1 MNKLVLLF
9 SLLFASILVFVL
21 AFLFVEKHDI
31 YTDSKTTDE
40 CTAKHNQQ
48 LTKDG
53 QECGAWSGDTCWK
66 GKYHAKDGTCVKPA
80 DYVDLGLLILSVVLF
95 VAFVVTLYM
104 AATNKKK
111 VN

>member
-1 MNKLVLLF
+1 MNKFVLPF

-40 CTAKHNQQ
+40 CAKRNKA

-80 DYVDLGLLILSVVLF
+80 DYVDLGLLILSVGLF
-95 VAFVVTLYM
+95 IAFIVTLIM
-104 AATNKKK
+104 ATRKKK
-111 VN
+111 

>member
-1 MNKLVLLF
+1 MHKVLPF
-9 SLLFASILVFVL
+9 SLLLASILVLVL

-40 CTAKHNQQ
+40 CTAKHNQK

-53 QECGAWSGDTCWK
+53 QECGVWIADKCWK

-80 DYVDLGLLILSVVLF
+80 DYVDLGLLILSVGLF
-95 VAFVVTLYM
+95 IAFIVTLIM
-104 AATNKKK
+104 ATHKKK
-111 VN
+111 